1 MWPSNDQDT
10 GDIDPGKKFVINLK
24 ENHELWDWDRLVN
37 HWEIATKKEKEEG
50 KETQKLSQRAVRV
63 ASEFFLQNKELREE
77 ITQLHQ
83 EVQELQAEVRQE
95 LQQQVQQLQQQLSS
109 LQEQLQEASL
119 RDELVE
125 QQQAPPPPLTSS
137 EQYQLVAENE
147 IMLSEI
153 QERDDF
159 IQQLRNEHLAFRQ
172 QLSILREDCNRLHRE
187 RNAALHRAEGMVVL
201 LRSRNNSHNPPSS
214 V

>member
-1 MWPSNDQDT
+1 
-10 GDIDPGKKFVINLK
+10 
-24 ENHELWDWDRLVN
+24 
-37 HWEIATKKEKEEG
+37 KEKEEG

-63 ASEFFLQNKELREE
+63 ASEFFLQNRELREE
-77 ITQLHQ
+77 IIQLRQ
-83 EVQELQAEVRQE
+83 EVQELQEEVQVREDFSIIKSSQESQVRQE

-109 LQEQLQEASL
+109 LQKQLQEASS

-125 QQQAPPPPLTSS
+125 QQQASPPSLSSS

-147 IMLSEI
+147 IMLNDI

-159 IQQLRNEHLAFRQ
+159 IQQLKNERVNEHLAFRRQ
-172 QLSILREDCNRLHRE
+172 ILALKEDCNRLRRE
-187 RNAALHRAEGMVVL
+187 RNAAHHRAEEMIVL
-201 LRSRNNSHNPPSS
+201 LRNRNNSHNPPSS